1 MEYRVL
7 GPLQVISRP
16 LAEGGVP
23 RTSRAVKVNTLLAT
37 LLVRA
42 NEVVSLDQLLESMW
56 GGHRPRSART
66 ALHVYVSQLRK
77 FLGEGGIDASPVQTC
92 TGGYLL
98 ATDPG
103 NIDCFR
109 FEQLVRDGRRRL
121 EAEDYVATTETLTEA
136 LNLWRGPTL
145 HGLLDSPVLRNASIR
160 LDELR
165 VSAVEMR
172 VEADL
177 ALGRDRYLIGE
188 LFNMVSE
195 YPFREA
201 FYRQLMIA
209 LYRSER
215 QSEALRVYSQ
225 LRSTLN
231 YELGLEPCQM
241 IRSLQQAILRA
252 DQTLDPLLH
261 PSRRA
266 VS

>member
-7 GPLQVISRP
+7 GPLQVVG
-16 LAEGGVP
+16 ANGVGTP
-23 RTSRAVKVNTLLAT
+23 KAAKVKILLAT

-56 GGHRPRSART
+56 GGHGPRSART

-77 FLGEGGIDASPVQTC
+77 FLGEQGAEVSPVKTC
-92 TGGYLL
+92 AGGYMLE
-98 ATDPG
+98 ADPG
-103 NIDCFR
+103 TVDAFR
-109 FEQLVRDGRRRL
+109 VEQLICEGRRLL
-121 EAEDYVATTETLTEA
+121 EAEDHVGTAETLSTA
-136 LNLWRGPTL
+136 LAHWRGSTL
-145 HGLLDSPVLRNASIR
+145 HGLHDSPVLRNASIR

-177 ALGRDRYLIGE
+177 ALGRDRHLIGE
-188 LFNMVSE
+188 LLNMVSE
-195 YPFREA
+195 HPFREA

-231 YELGLEPCQM
+231 HELGLEPCRM
-241 IRSLQQAILRA
+241 LRSLQQAILRA
-252 DQTLDPLLH
+252 DQTLDPHFLH
-261 PSRRA
+261 RA
-266 VS
+266 AV